1 MISLETAGKSGHSEG
16 EDIKKVVAVTRAQI
30 FVVNFGAQVS
40 AGHVEHQLERLEP
53 EEVDEGH
60 GTGVSEVVRE
70 DFGAVVDQQ
79 VKIVD
84 QGSLEAARKQ

>member
-1 MISLETAGKSGHSEG
+1 MTGTQVL
-16 EDIKKVVAVTRAQI
+16 
-30 FVVNFGAQVS
+30 VVNFGAQVS
-40 AGHVEHQLERLEP
+40 AGHVEHQLEWLEP

-60 GTGVSEVVRE
+60 GSGVSEVVRE

-84 QGSLEAARKQ
+84 

>member
-16 EDIKKVVAVTRAQI
+16 EDIKKVVAVTRAQVL
-30 FVVNFGAQVS
+30 VVNFGAQVS

-53 EEVDEGH
+53 EEVHEGH
-60 GTGVSEVVRE
+60 GSGVSEVVRE